1 MLRERFKHLM
11 SRLAPF
17 AAAASAALL
26 LWNAATDRSGA
37 TADLRAPLIYPD
49 GNGASSAA
57 PADPVPVAVSA
68 APPAAV
74 QQAGVAVATI
84 DVVVGRNDTLDRI
97 FRRMALSGADLAAIR
112 DLPGIRQSIDFLKP
126 GDSIKVTHSDGEIK
140 ELTRKVSETETLKV
154 VRQAEGFAAEVI
166 TNPTET
172 RVRTAVATIDSSLF
186 EAAEAAGL
194 SDAEALKFTNIF
206 AWDIDFA
213 QDLRAGDHFTAVYEQ
228 VYQDGKYLR
237 DGEILAAEFVNA
249 GRVYRA
255 VRYTNDDGVAGYY
268 SPQGLPM
275 RKALL
280 RTPVEFTR
288 ISSAFNPHRLHPIL
302 QRIRGHMGIDYA
314 APTGTPV
321 HAAGDGRVGFAGR
334 RGGYGN
340 VVVLVHSNA
349 ISTLYGHLS
358 RFAPRTRSGARVQ
371 QGDVIGYVGMTGL
384 ATGPHL
390 HYEFL
395 VGGVHKNPQ
404 TVRLPGA
411 QPLPPQALRKFAA
424 ATAPLLALLEPP
436 TGASRAATTPA
447 AGAAAAN

>member
-1 MLRERFKHLM
+1 MVLLRERFKRLM
-11 SRLAPF
+11 ARLAPF

-26 LWNAATDRSGA
+26 LWHAANDRPSVISG
-37 TADLRAPLIYPD
+37 TPAPLIYADALPA
-49 GNGASSAA
+49 ASSASLAAAA
-57 PADPVPVAVSA
+57 PAQ
-68 APPAAV
+68 APAGGGI
-74 QQAGVAVATI
+74 QEAGVAAATI

-97 FRRMALSGADLAAIR
+97 FRRMALSEADLAAIR
-112 DLPGIRQSIDFLKP
+112 GLPGIRQSIDFLRP
-126 GDSIKVTHSDGEIK
+126 GDSIKVTHTDGEIR

-154 VRQAEGFAAEVI
+154 VRQPDGFAAQVI
-166 TNPTET
+166 THPTET

-213 QDLRAGDHFTAVYEQ
+213 QDLRSGDHFTAVYEQ
-228 VYQDGKYLR
+228 IYQDGRYLH
-237 DGEILAAEFVNA
+237 DGEVLAAEFVNA

-255 VRYTNDDGVAGYY
+255 VRYTNDEGVAGYY
-268 SPQGLPM
+268 TPQGLPM

-321 HAAGDGRVGFAGR
+321 HAAGDGRVSFAGR

-340 VVVLVHSNA
+340 VVMLTHANGIA
-349 ISTLYGHLS
+349 TLYGHLS
-358 RFAPRTRSGARVQ
+358 RLAPRAHAGMRVH

-395 VGGVHKNPQ
+395 VGGIHKNPQ

-411 QPLPPQALRKFAA
+411 QPLQPESLRKFDAAASPLLAMLEPAPQA
-424 ATAPLLALLEPP
+424 ATA
-436 TGASRAATTPA
+436 AAH
-447 AGAAAAN
+447 